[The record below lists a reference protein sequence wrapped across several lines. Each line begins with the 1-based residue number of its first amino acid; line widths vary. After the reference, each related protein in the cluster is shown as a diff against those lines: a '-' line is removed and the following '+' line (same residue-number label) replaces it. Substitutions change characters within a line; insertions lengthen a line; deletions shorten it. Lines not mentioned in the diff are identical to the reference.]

1 MNLRNSCIKPT
12 NEATFLGT
20 TFAKW
25 MTREGHIN
33 RTRGKIKHRV
43 ETLRNLTNWGVPRE
57 GLRTFYLSMIRPVL
71 EFGYHLTHD
80 HKPSTDA
87 LEVLQ
92 SKCIRVITWSSNR
105 TSAKALQ
112 ENLGVSMKEH
122 PQACRQKALRRYQ
135 GSALQDH
142 LDSILESV

>member
-1 MNLRNSCIKPT
+1 MNLRNSYIKPI
-12 NEATFLGT
+12 NEATLLDT
-20 TFAKW
+20 TFDKR

-33 RTRGKIKHRV
+33 RIRGKIKHRV
-43 ETLRNLTNWGVPRE
+43 DSLRNLTNWGVPRE

-92 SKCIRVITWSSNR
+92 NKCIRAITWSSNR
-105 TSAKALQ
+105 TLAKALQ
-112 ENLGVSMKEH
+112 ENLGVPSM
-122 PQACRQKALRRYQ
+122 
-135 GSALQDH
+135 
-142 LDSILESV
+142 